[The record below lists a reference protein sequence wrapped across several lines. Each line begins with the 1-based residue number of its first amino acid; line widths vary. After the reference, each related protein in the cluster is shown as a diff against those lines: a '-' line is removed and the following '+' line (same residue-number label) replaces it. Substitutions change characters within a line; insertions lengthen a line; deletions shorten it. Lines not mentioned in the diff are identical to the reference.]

1 MLLSK
6 TRLNTISN
14 IEPSRR
20 GRSLGRP
27 RNYKHPA
34 YITLS
39 DFMRIQNEI
48 NPINAEYENRKAY
61 EKKLK
66 KLSIAKSKNWKDS
79 LEMKKKNEFEMAK
92 KRFLEDE
99 RRRRFLDEEEKKY
112 QNMQNDIIIQK
123 ARKQLFEEQDAVK
136 SFNSKLLFVDTL
148 KERDYQKEIFNRKK
162 QLNDMINQRFYENQ
176 KKKLDEYDKKL
187 ELKKLLE
194 EEKRKEQ
201 MKIMKEQLQE
211 SKIKIIQDYQERL
224 VEGRLMK
231 LNMEK
236 AIEED
241 KKMAEL
247 KEKKKKEIQKEYFE
261 ANERLRQEREAQKE
275 KELAEEKKIELFA
288 IKKQQRDDLRKKV
301 EDQKINDK
309 LDMHQKMIDLQL
321 NNLIKIQKEKE
332 EAFNRAMEA
341 NSKAK
346 EEQGEEQEKLNLEKK
361 NKILKEIKEH
371 MLNSIKE
378 KEDKRLKEKQEDLN
392 YIEEFK
398 KKLAFLET
406 EDKNEMMDRRR
417 REKDLADYRRLQTE
431 EKRRIA
437 MKDFEQ
443 INEDNYK
450 QLKRLEME
458 DDDFIKYAEEWI
470 REYKKKGK
478 NITPLL
484 LELKRYKKNYSLY

>member
-1 MLLSK
+1 MLSK

-14 IEPSRR
+14 TSSHRK
-20 GRSLGRP
+20 GRSIGP
-27 RNYKHPA
+27 QNYKRST
-34 YITLS
+34 YITLT

-61 EKKLK
+61 EVKLK
-66 KLSIAKSKNWKDS
+66 KLSIAKAKNWKDS

-92 KRFLEDE
+92 KRFLDDE
-99 RRRRFLDEEEKKY
+99 KRRRQLDEEEKKY
-112 QNMQNDIIIQK
+112 QDMQNDIIIQK

-136 SFNSKLLFVDTL
+136 SFNGKLLFCDVL

-162 QLNDMINQRFYENQ
+162 QINDIINKRFLENE
-176 KKKLDEYDKKL
+176 KKRMDELDKKL
-187 ELKKLLE
+187 EMKLILE
-194 EEKRKEQ
+194 DEKRKER

-231 LNMEK
+231 INMEK
-236 AIEED
+236 ALEEE
-241 KKMAEL
+241 KKLAEL
-247 KEKKKKEIQKEYFE
+247 KEKRKKEAQKEYFE
-261 ANERLRQEREAQKE
+261 ANERLRKERKAQEE

-288 IKKQQRDDLRKKV
+288 LKKQQRDDLRKKV
-301 EDQKINDK
+301 EDQKIKDK
-309 LDMHQKMIDLQL
+309 LAMHQKLIDVQL

-332 EAFNRAMEA
+332 EAFNRAIEA

-346 EEQGEEQEKLNLEKK
+346 EEKEEELEKLNLEKR
-361 NKILKEIKEH
+361 NKFLAEIKEH
-371 MLNSIKE
+371 MINSKKE
-378 KEDKRLKEKQEDLN
+378 KEEKRLKEKQEDLN
-392 YIEEFK
+392 YLEEFK
-398 KKLAFLET
+398 KKLAFLEN
-406 EDKNEMMDRRR
+406 EEKNEMMDRKR

-431 EKRRIA
+431 EKRRTA
-437 MKDFEQ
+437 LKDFEQ

-458 DDDFIKYAEEWI
+458 DDDFIKYAEEWV
-470 REYKKKGK
+470 REYKRQGK

-484 LELKRYKKNYSLY
+484 LELKRYKKNYSLS

>member
-14 IEPSRR
+14 VEPNKR
-20 GRSLGRP
+20 GRSLGP

-34 YITLS
+34 YITLT

-99 RRRRFLDEEEKKY
+99 RRRR
-112 QNMQNDIIIQK
+112 
-123 ARKQLFEEQDAVK
+123 QLFEEQDAVK

-176 KKKLDEYDKKL
+176 KKKLDEYDKKM
-187 ELKKLLE
+187 EMKKLLE
-194 EEKRKEQ
+194 EEKRKER

-236 AIEED
+236 AVEED
-241 KKMAEL
+241 KRMAEL
-247 KEKKKKEIQKEYFE
+247 KEKQKKQIQREYFE
-261 ANERLRQEREAQKE
+261 ANERLKQEREAQKE

-288 IKKQQRDDLRKKV
+288 FKKQQRDDLRKKV
-301 EDQKINDK
+301 EDQKIKDK
-309 LDMHQKMIDLQL
+309 LDMHQKMIDVQL
-321 NNLIKIQKEKE
+321 NNLLKIQKEKE

-346 EEQGEEQEKLNLEKK
+346 EEKGEEEEKHNLEKK

-371 MLNSIKE
+371 LLNSIKE
-378 KEDKRLKEKQEDLN
+378 KEDKKLKEKQEDLN
-392 YIEEFK
+392 YLEEFK

-431 EKRRIA
+431 EKRRVA

-443 INEDNYK
+443 FNEDYYK
-450 QLKRLEME
+450 QVKRLEME

-470 REYKKKGK
+470 REYKKQGK

-484 LELKRYKKNYSLY
+484 LELKRYKKNYSLA

>member
-14 IEPSRR
+14 VEPTKR
-20 GRSLGRP
+20 GRSLDP

-34 YITLS
+34 YITLT

-99 RRRRFLDEEEKKY
+99 RRRRQLDEEEKKY

-123 ARKQLFEEQDAVK
+123 ARRQLFEEQDAVK

-176 KKKLDEYDKKL
+176 KKKLDEYDKKM
-187 ELKKLLE
+187 EMKKLLE
-194 EEKRKEQ
+194 EEKRKER

-236 AIEED
+236 AVEED
-241 KKMAEL
+241 KRMAEL
-247 KEKKKKEIQKEYFE
+247 KEKQKKQIQKEYFE
-261 ANERLRQEREAQKE
+261 ANERLKQEREAQKE

-288 IKKQQRDDLRKKV
+288 FKKQQRDDLRKKV
-301 EDQKINDK
+301 EDQKIKDK
-309 LDMHQKMIDLQL
+309 LDMHQKMIDVQL
-321 NNLIKIQKEKE
+321 NNLLKIQKEKE

-346 EEQGEEQEKLNLEKK
+346 EEKGEEEEKLNLEKK
-361 NKILKEIKEH
+361 N
-371 MLNSIKE
+371 
-378 KEDKRLKEKQEDLN
+378 
-392 YIEEFK
+392 
-398 KKLAFLET
+398 
-406 EDKNEMMDRRR
+406 
-417 REKDLADYRRLQTE
+417 
-431 EKRRIA
+431 
-437 MKDFEQ
+437 
-443 INEDNYK
+443 
-450 QLKRLEME
+450 
-458 DDDFIKYAEEWI
+458 
-470 REYKKKGK
+470 
-478 NITPLL
+478 
-484 LELKRYKKNYSLY
+484 

>member
-14 IEPSRR
+14 IESKRR
-20 GRSLGRP
+20 GRSLGP
-27 RNYKHPA
+27 RNLKHPA
-34 YITLS
+34 YITLT

-48 NPINAEYENRKAY
+48 NPINAEYENRKAH

-99 RRRRFLDEEEKKY
+99 KRRRQLDEEEKKY

-136 SFNSKLLFVDTL
+136 SFNSKLLFCDTL

-162 QLNDMINQRFYENQ
+162 QINDIINKRFLENE
-176 KKKLDEYDKKL
+176 KKRMDELDKKL
-187 ELKKLLE
+187 EMKLILE
-194 EEKRKEQ
+194 DEKRKER

-231 LNMEK
+231 INMEK
-236 AIEED
+236 ALEEE
-241 KKMAEL
+241 KKLAEL
-247 KEKKKKEIQKEYFE
+247 KEKRKKEAQKEYFE
-261 ANERLRQEREAQKE
+261 ANERLRKERKAQEE

-288 IKKQQRDDLRKKV
+288 LKKQRRDDLRKKV
-301 EDQKINDK
+301 EDQKIKDK
-309 LDMHQKMIDLQL
+309 LAMHQKLIDVQL

-332 EAFNRAMEA
+332 EAFNRSIEA

-346 EEQGEEQEKLNLEKK
+346 EEKGEELEKLNLEKR
-361 NKILKEIKEH
+361 NKFLQEIKEH
-371 MLNSIKE
+371 MINSKKE
-378 KEDKRLKEKQEDLN
+378 KEEKKLKEKQEDLN

-398 KKLAFLET
+398 KKLAFLEN
-406 EDKNEMMDRRR
+406 EEKNEMIDRKR

-431 EKRRIA
+431 EKRRTA
-437 MKDFEQ
+437 LKDFEQ

-458 DDDFIKYAEEWI
+458 DDDFIKYAEEWV
-470 REYKKKGK
+470 REYKRQGK

-484 LELKRYKKNYSLY
+484 LELKRYKKNYSLS

>member
-14 IEPSRR
+14 VEPTKR
-20 GRSLGRP
+20 GRSLGP

-34 YITLS
+34 YITLT

-99 RRRRFLDEEEKKY
+99 RRRRQLDEEEKKY

-123 ARKQLFEEQDAVK
+123 ARRQLFEEQDAVK

-176 KKKLDEYDKKL
+176 KKKLDEYDKKM
-187 ELKKLLE
+187 EMKKLLE
-194 EEKRKEQ
+194 EEKRKER

-236 AIEED
+236 AVEED
-241 KKMAEL
+241 KRMAEL
-247 KEKKKKEIQKEYFE
+247 KEKQKKQIQKEYFE
-261 ANERLRQEREAQKE
+261 ANERLKQEREAQKE

-288 IKKQQRDDLRKKV
+288 FKKQQRDDLRKKV
-301 EDQKINDK
+301 EDQKIKDK
-309 LDMHQKMIDLQL
+309 LDMHQKMIDVQL
-321 NNLIKIQKEKE
+321 NNLLKIQKEKE

-346 EEQGEEQEKLNLEKK
+346 EEKGEEEEKHNLEKK
-361 NKILKEIKEH
+361 NKKLKEIKEH

-378 KEDKRLKEKQEDLN
+378 KEDKKLKEKQEDLN
-392 YIEEFK
+392 YLEEFK

-431 EKRRIA
+431 EKRRVA

-443 INEDNYK
+443 FNEDYYK
-450 QLKRLEME
+450 QVKRLEME

-470 REYKKKGK
+470 REYKKQGK

-484 LELKRYKKNYSLY
+484 LELKRYKKNYSLA